1 MSDFDSN
8 PYPPRWLLMLLAV
21 GAVVLVGLILFAAL
35 LR

>member
-1 MSDFDSN
+1 MSDFNSN
-8 PYPPRWLLMLLAV
+8 PRWLLMLLAV